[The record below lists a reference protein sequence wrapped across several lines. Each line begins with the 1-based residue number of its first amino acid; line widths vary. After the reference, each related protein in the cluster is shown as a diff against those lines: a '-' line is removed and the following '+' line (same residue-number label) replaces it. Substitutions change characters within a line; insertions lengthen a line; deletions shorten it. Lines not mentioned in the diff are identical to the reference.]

1 MKVKLLLA
9 LFFVYGQFCFSQTVK
24 GKVVFNNYAI
34 PNVEIVN
41 STSKSLTA
49 SDTNGLFSI
58 VAKPNDILVF
68 VAKGYEIKSLTIS
81 SRMITEN
88 NLQITLVLKAEE
100 LKEIFI
106 NNQPSIKL
114 GADTKWE
121 QGKLDQYTLEK
132 NAQRLNVVGVNRHTI
147 DNGMDFVRIGKLIG
161 TLFKK
166 EKDSVPNT
174 KKSLSTTFIAEAKNN
189 FETTFFTETLKLKP
203 EQIDLFLQFCDADP
217 KSKTLVNDSNA
228 LSLMEFLLQKNSA
241 FKKL

>member
-1 MKVKLLLA
+1 MKVKLLVT
-9 LFFVYGQFCFSQTVK
+9 LFFVYGQFCFSQTVN

-41 STSKSLTA
+41 STSKSVTT

-58 VAKPNDILVF
+58 TVKPNDILVF
-68 VAKGYEIKSLTIS
+68 VAKGYEIKSLTITS
-81 SRMITEN
+81 KMITEN
-88 NLQITLVLKAEE
+88 NLEITLALKAEE

-147 DNGMDFVRIGKLIG
+147 DNGMDFIRIGKLIG
-161 TLFKK
+161 SLFKK

-174 KKSLSTTFIAEAKNN
+174 KKSLSTTFISEAKNN
-189 FETTFFTETLKLKP
+189 FETTFYTETLKLKL

-217 KSKTLVNDSNA
+217 KSKTLINDSNA
-228 LSLMEFLLQKNSA
+228 LALMEFLLEKNTA